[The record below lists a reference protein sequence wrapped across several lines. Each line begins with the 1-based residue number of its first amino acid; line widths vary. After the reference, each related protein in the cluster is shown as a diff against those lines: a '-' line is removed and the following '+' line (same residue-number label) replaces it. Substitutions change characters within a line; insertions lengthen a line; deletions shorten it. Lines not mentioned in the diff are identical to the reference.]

1 MLKQKTQ
8 ISTFMFFIVA
18 LFLSIDI
25 LGYFYIKENL
35 VSNHSKEQLILFSNI
50 QRNSSDLLSK
60 LLYKYSL
67 QKDILEKKHIEVSS
81 YVEKYGVD
89 CNLTNIQSQINQ
101 GFKNQ
106 PYNIYITDDNLII
119 KNTTFLPDLGFNLSF
134 AKALFENHKR
144 ENRVGVSAPIF
155 ETLSSKFNSYS
166 DSYLPYPND
175 KKILQVS
182 YTYNGIEQNF
192 NTLRNLIDLNPHI
205 KDAKAY
211 ILFSDGY
218 VGDFLF
224 KSFKPYKPTLQEVK
238 KRINGGLKL
247 SNDLSTN
254 EISYN
259 RLTIDGVSDRY
270 KAVYFVQ
277 KSPIFSDAKIIYSV
291 VFDEDEYNKKLRNL
305 NIFMLLLTLFGLL
318 AIYAIF
324 KIRFKE
330 FLLHQ
335 KDIFVKHSI
344 HEIKTP
350 LSIISLNNQL
360 RVKKFGEDDFS
371 KEIDSAIKILT
382 NSYDDMT
389 FLMTNKSV
397 TYKIELIDL
406 VTFVSERIDY
416 FQDIAHNYG
425 RDIRYSSN
433 SDCVV
438 NISNIELTRLIDN
451 NLSNAIK
458 YSDLHSTI
466 IVTVTKNILSFKT
479 LGQPIEDSKKIFE
492 KYMRE
497 YDSNGGFGL
506 GLSIVKDITQKYT
519 IGITVESENGE
530 NVFSYKFQCEGEE

>member
-1 MLKQKTQ
+1 
-8 ISTFMFFIVA
+8 MFFIVA

-25 LGYFYIKENL
+25 LGYFYIKANL
-35 VSNHSKEQLILFSNI
+35 VSSHSKEQLILFSNI

-67 QKDILEKKHIEVSS
+67 QKDTLLKKHIEVSN
-81 YVEKYGVD
+81 YIDQHGVD
-89 CNLTNIQSQINQ
+89 VNLSVIQNRINQ
-101 GFKNQ
+101 RFENKL
-106 PYNIYITDDNLII
+106 YNIYITDDNLII
-119 KNTTFLPDLGFNLSF
+119 KNTTLSSDYGFNLSF
-134 AKALFENHKR
+134 AKLQFDNHKK

-155 ETLSSKFNSYS
+155 ETLSTKFNSYT
-166 DSYLPYPND
+166 DSYLPYPNQ

-182 YTYNGIEQNF
+182 YTYDGVEENLHALQ
-192 NTLRNLIDLNPHI
+192 NLIDANLYI

-247 SNDLSTN
+247 SNDLSDNQIT
-254 EISYN
+254 YN

-277 KSPIFSDAKIIYSV
+277 KSPIFDDAKIIYSV
-291 VFDEDEYNKKLRNL
+291 VFDEDEYNKNLRNL
-305 NIFMLLLTLFGLL
+305 NGFIFLLTLFGLF

-335 KDIFVKHSI
+335 NDIFVKHSI

-350 LSIISLNNQL
+350 LSIITLNNQL
-360 RVKKFGEDDFS
+360 RTKTFGEDEFS
-371 KEIDSAIKILT
+371 KEIDSAVKILT

-397 TYKIELIDL
+397 AYKVELIDL
-406 VTFVSERIDY
+406 SGFVCRRVEY
-416 FQDIAHNYG
+416 FKDIAKSYG
-425 RDIRYSSN
+425 RDIRYSVN
-433 SDCVV
+433 SECTIH
-438 NISNIELTRLIDN
+438 ISDIELTRLIDN

-458 YSDLHSTI
+458 YSNLHSTI
-466 IVTVTKNILSFKT
+466 VVTLTKNILSFKT
-479 LGQPIEDSKKIFE
+479 LGEAIEDSEKIFE
-492 KYMRE
+492 KYVRE
-497 YDSNGGFGL
+497 VDSNGGFGL
-506 GLSIVKDITQKYT
+506 GLSIVKDITQKYK
-519 IGITVESENGE
+519 IGISVESENGE
-530 NVFSYKFQCEGEE
+530 NVFSYTFGCEGEG

>member
-1 MLKQKTQ
+1 MLKQKTK

-81 YVEKYGVD
+81 YVDQHGVD

-134 AKALFENHKR
+134 AKALFENHKKQ
-144 ENRVGVSAPIF
+144 NRVGVSAPIF

-406 VTFVSERIDY
+406 VIFVNERIDY
-416 FQDIAHNYG
+416 FRDIAHNYG

-466 IVTVTKNILSFKT
+466 IVTVTKNSLSFKT

-506 GLSIVKDITQKYT
+506 GLSIVKDITQKYK
-519 IGITVESENGE
+519 IGITVESESRE
-530 NVFSYKFQCEGEE
+530 NIFSYKFQCEGKE

>member
-60 LLYKYSL
+60 LLYKFSL

>member
-1 MLKQKTQ
+1 
-8 ISTFMFFIVA
+8 MFFIVA
-18 LFLSIDI
+18 LFLSIDV
-25 LGYFYIKENL
+25 LGYFYIKANL
-35 VSNHSKEQLILFSNI
+35 GTNHSKEQLILFSNI

-67 QKDILEKKHIEVSS
+67 QKDTLGKKHLEVLN
-81 YVEKYGVD
+81 YVERNGYD
-89 CNLTNIQSQINQ
+89 TNLSVIQSRINQ
-101 GFKNQ
+101 GFENK

-119 KNTTFLPDLGFNLSF
+119 KNTTLPSDYGFNLSF
-134 AKALFENHKR
+134 AKLLFDNHKK

-155 ETLSSKFNSYS
+155 ETFSTKFNSYT
-166 DSYLPYPND
+166 DSYLPYPNQ

-182 YTYNGIEQNF
+182 YTYDGIEQNL
-192 NTLRNLIDLNPHI
+192 NALRNLIDLNPHI

-224 KSFKPYKPTLQEVK
+224 KSFKPYKPTLPEVEE
-238 KRINGGLKL
+238 RINGGLKL

-254 EISYN
+254 QITYN

-277 KSPIFSDAKIIYSV
+277 KSPIFDDAKIIYSV
-291 VFDEDEYNKKLRNL
+291 VFDEDEYNKSLRNL
-305 NIFMLLLTLFGLL
+305 NGFIFLLTLFGLF

-335 KDIFVKHSI
+335 KDIFVKHSV

-371 KEIDSAIKILT
+371 KEIDSAVKILT

-389 FLMTNKSV
+389 FLMTNKNV
-397 TYKIELIDL
+397 AYKVELIDL
-406 VTFVSERIDY
+406 NAFVGERIKY
-416 FQDIAHNYG
+416 FKDIAQSYG
-425 RDIRYSSN
+425 RDIRYSAN
-433 SDCVV
+433 SECAIR
-438 NISNIELTRLIDN
+438 ISDIELTRLIDN

-458 YSDLHSTI
+458 YSDIHSTI
-466 IVTVTKNILSFKT
+466 VVTLTKNILCFKT
-479 LGQPIEDSKKIFE
+479 YGQTIEDHERIFE
-492 KYMRE
+492 KYVRE
-497 YDSNGGFGL
+497 HDSNGGFGL
-506 GLSIVKDITQKYT
+506 GLSIVKDITQKYN
-519 IGITVESENGE
+519 IGIEVESENGE
-530 NVFSYKFQCEGEE
+530 NGFCYTFPCEGER

>member
-1 MLKQKTQ
+1 LLKPKTK

-25 LGYFYIKENL
+25 LGYFYIKANL
-35 VSNHSKEQLILFSNI
+35 VSSHSKEQLILFSNI

-67 QKDILEKKHIEVSS
+67 QKDTLEKKHTEVLN
-81 YVEKYGVD
+81 YVEQHGVD
-89 CNLTNIQSQINQ
+89 VNLSDIHSRINQ
-101 GFKNQ
+101 GLKNK

-119 KNTTFLPDLGFNLSF
+119 KNTTLSSDYGFNLSF
-134 AKALFENHKR
+134 AKLQFDNHKK
-144 ENRVGVSAPIF
+144 ENRVGISAPIF
-155 ETLSSKFNSYS
+155 ETLSTKFNSYT
-166 DSYLPYPND
+166 DSYLPYPNH

-182 YTYNGIEQNF
+182 YTYDGIELQQNA
-192 NTLRNLIDLNPHI
+192 LQKLIDDESRI

-238 KRINGGLKL
+238 ERINGGLEL
-247 SNDLSTN
+247 SNDLSDNQIT
-254 EISYN
+254 YK
-259 RLTIDGVSDRY
+259 RLTIDGVNDRY
-270 KAVYFVQ
+270 KAVYVVQ
-277 KSPIFSDAKIIYSV
+277 KSPIFDDAQIIYSV
-291 VFDEDEYNKKLRNL
+291 VFDEDEYNKSLRNL
-305 NIFMLLLTLFGLL
+305 NGFIFFLTLFGLL

-335 KDIFVKHSI
+335 NDIFVKHSI

-350 LSIISLNNQL
+350 LSIITLNNQL
-360 RVKKFGEDDFS
+360 RTKTFGEDEFS
-371 KEIDSAIKILT
+371 KEIDSAVKILT

-397 TYKIELIDL
+397 AYKVELIDL
-406 VTFVSERIDY
+406 NEFVGRRVEY
-416 FQDIAHNYG
+416 FKDIAQSYG
-425 RDIRYSSN
+425 RDIRYSVN
-433 SDCVV
+433 SECTIH
-438 NISNIELTRLIDN
+438 ISDIELTRLIDN

-466 IVTVTKNILSFKT
+466 VVTLTKNILSFKT
-479 LGQPIEDSKKIFE
+479 LGEAIEDSQKIFE
-492 KYMRE
+492 KYVRE
-497 YDSNGGFGL
+497 VDSNGGFGL
-506 GLSIVKDITQKYT
+506 GLSIVKDITQKYK
-519 IGITVESENGE
+519 IGIRVESENGE
-530 NVFSYKFQCEGEE
+530 NVFSYTFGCEGEG

>member
-1 MLKQKTQ
+1 
-8 ISTFMFFIVA
+8 MFFIVA

-81 YVEKYGVD
+81 YVDQHGVD

-134 AKALFENHKR
+134 AKALFENHKKQ
-144 ENRVGVSAPIF
+144 NRVGVSAPIF

-406 VTFVSERIDY
+406 VIFVNERIDY
-416 FQDIAHNYG
+416 FRDIAHNYG

-466 IVTVTKNILSFKT
+466 IVTVTKNSLSFKT

-506 GLSIVKDITQKYT
+506 GLSIVKDITQKYK
-519 IGITVESENGE
+519 IGITVESESRE
-530 NVFSYKFQCEGEE
+530 NIFSYKFQCEGKE